1 MHAQTDKHPPAK
13 KHPPTEKY
21 VPTEK
26 HIDIEKSSRVTGPWK
41 VVVVVLTVLGVLL
54 AMNQAFFWNPGGF
67 SLLNNSYLY
76 FVLACFLPIIF
87 ITFPIAKSQRGKRVP
102 LYDAAIAAVTFAICV
117 YLGLNGETIVTFGW
131 DYAAPPLATAASFLL
146 WAIALDAL
154 RRSAGLVVTII
165 ALLFSLYP
173 LIAGVMPI
181 AFLSG
186 LSFDLQTTAQMHA
199 LGSDSILGLPM
210 QVGGSILIGFLM
222 FGVALQHTGGAGFF
236 YDLAQ
241 SVFGRYRGGS
251 AKVSVISSGFMGM
264 MSGSAVSNVLTTGPM
279 TIPAMKRSG
288 FSGKYAAGVEATAS
302 TGGTITPPIMGTAA
316 FLMVSFVG
324 VPYAQ
329 IALAAAIPALLYY
342 LGIFVQVDAYSAK
355 TGLKGVSRH
364 LLPKLGPV
372 LLTGWPYLGALIGLI
387 VVLIVYKNETQA
399 PYYIIA
405 FLLIIEIA
413 KYALSSDLKK
423 VPGLLYEF
431 IYASGK
437 TIAEIIGILAGVG
450 LIVGG
455 LSMTGVSLSLARELV
470 ALVDGNLI
478 LILLTGAITSFVLGM
493 GMTVSAVYVF
503 LAIVMAPA
511 LTQLGINP
519 IAAHLFV
526 IYWATVSY
534 ITPPVALASFAAAN
548 IARTPAMAT
557 SLVAMRLGSV
567 KYIIP
572 FAFVFNP
579 ALLAQESSLFEILYT
594 TVFSAIGVF
603 LLGCAFE
610 GWMIGAGK
618 RLHILMRIPLFIA
631 GLAAFAP
638 ELISSIIGV
647 AAGAA
652 IMIITRFFNAGDALE
667 RPAAPPADDAEVAEA
682 LAHPGDD
689 LHEAEQADRFDAEA
703 DRGSAVPAA
712 SGDGPAGEPRAEDPD
727 QRR

>member
-1 MHAQTDKHPPAK
+1 MHAQTDKQPPAD
-13 KHPPTEKY
+13 KH
-21 VPTEK
+21 VPTER
-26 HIDIEKSSRVTGPWK
+26 HIDTERSSRVTRPWK
-41 VVVVVLTVLGVLL
+41 VIVVVLTVLGVLL
-54 AMNQAFFWNPGGF
+54 AMNQAFFWNPGGL

-76 FVLACFLPIIF
+76 YILACFLPIIF
-87 ITFPIAKSQRGKRVP
+87 ITFPIVKSQQGKRVP
-102 LYDAAIAAVTFAICV
+102 VYDAAIAALTFATCV
-117 YLGLNGETIVTFGW
+117 YLGYNGETIVTFGW
-131 DYAAPPLATAASFLL
+131 DYAAPPLATVASFLL

-181 AFLSG
+181 MFLSG
-186 LSFDLQTTAQMHA
+186 LSFDLKTTAQMHA
-199 LGSDSILGLPM
+199 LGGDSILGLPM

-324 VPYAQ
+324 VPYAE

-342 LGIFVQVDAYSAK
+342 LGIFTQIDAYSAK
-355 TGLKGVSRH
+355 TGLRGVSRN

-372 LLTGWPYLGALIGLI
+372 LLAGWPYLGALIGLI
-387 VVLIVYKNETQA
+387 VVLVVYKNETQA
-399 PYYIIA
+399 PYFIIA
-405 FLLIIEIA
+405 FLLIVEIA
-413 KYALSSDLKK
+413 KYALNSDLKK
-423 VPGLLYEF
+423 VPGFLFEF
-431 IYASGK
+431 LYASGK
-437 TIAEIIGILAGVG
+437 TIGEIIGILAGVG

-478 LILLTGAITSFVLGM
+478 LILIAGAITSFVLGM

-548 IARTPAMAT
+548 IARTPAMST

-579 ALLAQESSLFEILYT
+579 ALLAQDSSLLEIVYT
-594 TVFSAIGVF
+594 LAFSAIGVF
-603 LLGCAFE
+603 FIGCAFE
-610 GWMIGAGK
+610 GWMVGVGK
-618 RLHILMRIPLFIA
+618 RLYLLMRIPLFIA

-638 ELISSIIGV
+638 ELISSLIGV
-647 AAGAA
+647 AAGVA

-667 RPAAPPADDAEVAEA
+667 RPGGVPADDAEVAAA

-689 LHEAEQADRFDAEA
+689 LHEAEDADRFDAEA
-703 DRGSAVPAA
+703 ERADGDRGSTVPAA
-712 SGDGPAGEPRAEDPD
+712 SGEGSTASPRADDPD